1 MSVFARAG
9 CGCRR
14 HAPVPVFTM
23 TAFFFPAKPLPR
35 LRPLPLAL
43 SAAAFLSMPALAQGQ
58 DPSSGPAPA
67 AATAASASP
76 QEQVLLPA
84 VEVVGRTASGA
95 YHTDEAAGAKTD
107 LPLRE
112 LPQSVRVITR
122 QAMNSMRSTPARSR
136 GALKPRPEE
145 KPLNRVAM
153 PTFWSP
159 GRPRMTMLNGF
170 SSGRG
175 FNAPRD

>member
-1 MSVFARAG
+1 MIRPPPISPLFPSPTLFR
-9 CGCRR
+9 
-14 HAPVPVFTM
+14 
-23 TAFFFPAKPLPR
+23 PAKPLPR

-95 YHTDEAAGAKTD
+95 YHTRSEEHTS
-107 LPLRE
+107 E
-112 LPQSVRVITR
+112 LQSPCNLVCR
-122 QAMNSMRSTPARSR
+122 
-136 GALKPRPEE
+136 LLLE
-145 KPLNRVAM
+145 KKKK
-153 PTFWSP
+153 
-159 GRPRMTMLNGF
+159 
-170 SSGRG
+170 
-175 FNAPRD
+175 

>member
-1 MSVFARAG
+1 MSVFARPG

-84 VEVVGRTASGA
+84 VAVVGRTASGA

-107 LPLRE
+107 LSLRE
-112 LPQSVRVITR
+112 LPQSVRAITP
-122 QAMNSMRSTPARSR
+122 QAPETGRAHSSKSFPPQPRESAST
-136 GALKPRPEE
+136 
-145 KPLNRVAM
+145 
-153 PTFWSP
+153 WI
-159 GRPRMTMLNGF
+159 
-170 SSGRG
+170 
-175 FNAPRD
+175 